1 MKKIFIVLLFTSKML
16 IAQQLKIK
24 QLLCDYRINP
34 IGVDTK
40 TPALSWQLNSTGF
53 NVKQTSYQ
61 ILVSDDSVLLVQG
74 VANIWDSKKIVSE
87 ASMQHLYHG
96 KSLMSAKKYFWK
108 VIVTD
113 NKHNTAQS
121 TINSWQMGLLQPSDW
136 EGAKWI
142 AYEKIPDTNKIIPLV
157 HLNGKKAWGKRL
169 DILPLFRKEFHS
181 VKKIK
186 SATAF
191 ISGLGHFEFFMNGQK
206 VGNNYLDPG
215 WTNYSKEALYVSFDV
230 TNMLLSG
237 TNALGVSLGNGF
249 YYIPSERY
257 RKATGG
263 YGFPKMICRLFIQ
276 YLDGSTQNIVSDGS
290 WKTEQSPVIYSSIYG
305 GEDYDATKEQ
315 MGWKR
320 ASFNDASWKN
330 SIIVDGPALHAQTA
344 EPVGILQSFDPVKTT
359 NLKSGVQVFDLGQ
372 NMSGIP
378 EISVKGKRG
387 DTIKIIPS
395 ELLHPDGSANQDAT
409 GKQHYY
415 QYILKGD
422 GIETWHPSFTYY
434 GFRYLQIEKA
444 VMPLAANPSNLP
456 QLIGVKGLHI
466 SSQAKRIGQFSSSNQ
481 LFNQT
486 DKLIDWSI
494 KSNMVSVFTD
504 CPHREKL
511 GWLEQ
516 TYLVGS
522 SVKYAYD
529 IATLMRKTVTDI
541 ANSQT
546 AEGLIPEIAP
556 EFIKFDEPFRDS
568 PEWGAAGVL
577 LPWFMYEWYG
587 DIAILEQSYPVM
599 NRYIQYLHA
608 KDSSGILMQGL
619 GDWFDIGPAR
629 PGFSQHTPQGLTA
642 TATYYYI
649 VSKMKNIASIT
660 GHKNDAL
667 FFTDLAATI
676 KKSFNQKFYNSVANI
691 YGTGSQTA
699 NAIALYTG
707 LVPDQEKEKV
717 LNKFIESIKSNNNAL
732 TAGDIGYKYVLKVL
746 TDAGRSDVIF
756 DMNNRSDVPGYGYQ
770 IAAGA
775 TALTESWQALPSVSN
790 NHFMLGHIMEWFYEG
805 LAGIGQLPGSTAYK
819 HIRIQPKVVGNIT
832 SAAASYQSMYGT
844 ISSAW
849 NKTSTHFVLD
859 LTIPVNTDAEIIL
872 PVTASMHI
880 FQNGILKNPVIVNG
894 NAIVHVGS
902 GIYKFEVK

>member
-1 MKKIFIVLLFTSKML
+1 
-16 IAQQLKIK
+16 
-24 QLLCDYRINP
+24 
-34 IGVDTK
+34 
-40 TPALSWQLNSTGF
+40 
-53 NVKQTSYQ
+53 
-61 ILVSDDSVLLVQG
+61 
-74 VANIWDSKKIVSE
+74 
-87 ASMQHLYHG
+87 
-96 KSLMSAKKYFWK
+96 
-108 VIVTD
+108 
-113 NKHNTAQS
+113 
-121 TINSWQMGLLQPSDW
+121 
-136 EGAKWI
+136 
-142 AYEKIPDTNKIIPLV
+142 
-157 HLNGKKAWGKRL
+157 
-169 DILPLFRKEFHS
+169 
-181 VKKIK
+181 
-186 SATAF
+186 
-191 ISGLGHFEFFMNGQK
+191 
-206 VGNNYLDPG
+206 
-215 WTNYSKEALYVSFDV
+215 
-230 TNMLLSG
+230 
-237 TNALGVSLGNGF
+237 
-249 YYIPSERY
+249 
-257 RKATGG
+257 
-263 YGFPKMICRLFIQ
+263 
-276 YLDGSTQNIVSDGS
+276 
-290 WKTEQSPVIYSSIYG
+290 
-305 GEDYDATKEQ
+305 
-315 MGWKR
+315 
-320 ASFNDASWKN
+320 
-330 SIIVDGPALHAQTA
+330 
-344 EPVGILQSFDPVKTT
+344 
-359 NLKSGVQVFDLGQ
+359 
-372 NMSGIP
+372 
-378 EISVKGKRG
+378 
-387 DTIKIIPS
+387 
-395 ELLHPDGSANQDAT
+395 
-409 GKQHYY
+409 
-415 QYILKGD
+415 
-422 GIETWHPSFTYY
+422 
-434 GFRYLQIEKA
+434 
-444 VMPLAANPSNLP
+444 
-456 QLIGVKGLHI
+456 
-466 SSQAKRIGQFSSSNQ
+466 
-481 LFNQT
+481 
-486 DKLIDWSI
+486 
-494 KSNMVSVFTD
+494 
-504 CPHREKL
+504 
-511 GWLEQ
+511 
-516 TYLVGS
+516 
-522 SVKYAYD
+522 
-529 IATLMRKTVTDI
+529 MRKTVTDI

-546 AEGLIPEIAP
+546 PEGLIPEIAP

-660 GHKNDAL
+660 GNKNDAL
-667 FFTDLAATI
+667 FFTNLAATI
-676 KKSFNQKFYNSVANI
+676 KNSFNQKFYNSVANI